1 MRKDVMRFFK
11 TTWIPD
17 ETFFQTLVRHLVP
30 ENEIETRTLTFLM
43 FSDYGMPVT
52 FYNDH
57 YELLLSQDFLFARK
71 ISPEATDLKE
81 RLGAL
86 YAAEDQVFQIS
97 NEGAGLFKFLTE
109 RGRIGR
115 RFASRFW
122 ETEATLG
129 RDRELMIVVCKKW
142 PVAKRLVESISH
154 GTNIPV
160 VEYIFN
166 EENAPLSDLAG
177 IQRTLFKRHRHRR
190 ALTRM
195 LFEYFETNRL
205 IVCMDPG
212 NFYLLEDFGSDRSGT
227 RILEVECNYTDE
239 FLIGHSKRIG
249 LAGEQTSEETL
260 QRLLPTI
267 RNEIAFE
274 KDRIHDA
281 NFDLLYTIKES
292 DSAQENAAP
301 LAEFLGVSPEKAQ
314 QIADT
319 PYLFSD

>member
-142 PVAKRLVESISH
+142 HVAKRLVESISH

-160 VEYIFN
+160 VEYIFI
-166 EENAPLSDLAG
+166 P
-177 IQRTLFKRHRHRR
+177 
-190 ALTRM
+190 
-195 LFEYFETNRL
+195 
-205 IVCMDPG
+205 
-212 NFYLLEDFGSDRSGT
+212 
-227 RILEVECNYTDE
+227 
-239 FLIGHSKRIG
+239 
-249 LAGEQTSEETL
+249 
-260 QRLLPTI
+260 LLPQ
-267 RNEIAFE
+267 NPNFFMGYDAEI
-274 KDRIHDA
+274 
-281 NFDLLYTIKES
+281 
-292 DSAQENAAP
+292 
-301 LAEFLGVSPEKAQ
+301 V
-314 QIADT
+314 
-319 PYLFSD
+319 

>member
-1 MRKDVMRFFK
+1 MRF
-11 TTWIPD
+11 
-17 ETFFQTLVRHLVP
+17 
-30 ENEIETRTLTFLM
+30 
-43 FSDYGMPVT
+43 
-52 FYNDH
+52 
-57 YELLLSQDFLFARK
+57 
-71 ISPEATDLKE
+71 
-81 RLGAL
+81 
-86 YAAEDQVFQIS
+86 YAAKDQVFQIS

-129 RDRELMIVVCKKW
+129 RDRELLIVVCKKW
-142 PVAKRLVESISH
+142 HVAKRLVESIAH

-166 EENAPLSDLAG
+166 EEEAPLPDLG
-177 IQRTLFKRHRHRR
+177 GLQRTLSKRHRHRR
-190 ALTRM
+190 ALVRM
-195 LFEYFETNRL
+195 LFEFFETNRL

-227 RILEVECNYTDE
+227 RILELECDYTDE

-249 LAGEQTSEETL
+249 LAGEQTPEETL

-274 KDRIHDA
+274 KDQLHDT
-281 NFDLLYTIKES
+281 NFDSLFTIREV
-292 DSAQENAAP
+292 DSAQETAGP

>member
-1 MRKDVMRFFK
+1 
-11 TTWIPD
+11 
-17 ETFFQTLVRHLVP
+17 
-30 ENEIETRTLTFLM
+30 
-43 FSDYGMPVT
+43 
-52 FYNDH
+52 
-57 YELLLSQDFLFARK
+57 
-71 ISPEATDLKE
+71 
-81 RLGAL
+81 
-86 YAAEDQVFQIS
+86 
-97 NEGAGLFKFLTE
+97 
-109 RGRIGR
+109 
-115 RFASRFW
+115 
-122 ETEATLG
+122 
-129 RDRELMIVVCKKW
+129 
-142 PVAKRLVESISH
+142 
-154 GTNIPV
+154 
-160 VEYIFN
+160 
-166 EENAPLSDLAG
+166 
-177 IQRTLFKRHRHRR
+177 
-190 ALTRM
+190 
-195 LFEYFETNRL
+195 
-205 IVCMDPG
+205 MDPG

-281 NFDLLYTIKES
+281 NFDSLYTIKES